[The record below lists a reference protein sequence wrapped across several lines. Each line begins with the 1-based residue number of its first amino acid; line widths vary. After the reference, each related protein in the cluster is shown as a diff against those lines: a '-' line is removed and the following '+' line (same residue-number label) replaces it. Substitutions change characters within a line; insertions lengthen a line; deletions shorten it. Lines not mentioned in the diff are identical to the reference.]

1 MIQGNID
8 ISQFNNWHRLL
19 EYTPHKSPLSGFK
32 FFDPNDQFRYNPDFI
47 LAHIHQGID
56 NEKEKFFKEQFPK
69 LNNPLFAIQKMSA
82 GMMLPYHSDEY
93 AYFLRTNPNTT
104 IDRVCRLIVFLEDW
118 QPGHYFEGMD
128 RPYTDWR
135 AGFTVEWPYN
145 TPHMAA
151 NMGLTPRYTLQI
163 TGHVDD

>member
-8 ISQFNNWHRLL
+8 ISQFNNWHRHL

-56 NEKEKFFKEQFPK
+56 NEKEKFFKEQFPQ

-93 AYFLRTNPNTT
+93 AYFLRTNPNAT
-104 IDRVCRLIVFLEDW
+104 IDKVCRLIVFLEDW
-118 QPGHYFEGMD
+118 QPGHISEVAGQSNSNWKAG
-128 RPYTDWR
+128 DWIS
-135 AGFTVEWPYN
+135 WPGR

-151 NMGLTPRYTLQI
+151 NLGHSDRYTLQI
-163 TGHVDD
+163 TGFLND